1 MSDLSVQIYHNKGLL
16 EDLYTYMEKD
26 PEINRDDYFGNVF
39 DAIGIDG
46 KLPYITNGVAV
57 STMLS
62 DASALGDTAEWTLKD
77 LEDVLETSGTNAISN
92 LSSEAFLKIMLQTSD
107 SLVDWSLGE
116 CFFASSE
123 FIELRC
129 V

>member
-1 MSDLSVQIYHNKGLL
+1 MSDLSVQIYHNK
-16 EDLYTYMEKD
+16 DCQRPYNTYMEKD

-62 DASALGDTAEWTLKD
+62 DASALGDSSLNDTERLNYPDSQTT
-77 LEDVLETSGTNAISN
+77 TS
-92 LSSEAFLKIMLQTSD
+92 
-107 SLVDWSLGE
+107 
-116 CFFASSE
+116 
-123 FIELRC
+123 
-129 V
+129 